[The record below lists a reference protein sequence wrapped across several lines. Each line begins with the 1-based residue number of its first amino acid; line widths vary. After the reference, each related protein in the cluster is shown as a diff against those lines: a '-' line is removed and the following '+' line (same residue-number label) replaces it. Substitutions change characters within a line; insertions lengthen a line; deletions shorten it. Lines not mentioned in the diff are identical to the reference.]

1 MILDII
7 IRFNWVDIVVV
18 IVLIRT
24 VYIALK
30 NGFPPEL
37 FKFLG
42 NVLAIYLSFH
52 YYTAAADFFRSRAN
66 LNFIP
71 LEFFDFICF
80 AALVISGDLVFFLFR
95 QAFERFIKM
104 QAVPKLNKFGGLVLG
119 IFRAVLLVSL
129 INFMLVISSVTYLR
143 QSALASV
150 SGNALV
156 KVGPATYS
164 WLWNSIMSKFMTKE
178 KFNDTILEV
187 LESIK

>member
-7 IRFNWVDIVVV
+7 SRFNWVDIVVV
-18 IVLIRT
+18 IILIRT

-42 NVLAIYLSFH
+42 NILAIYLSFH
-52 YYTAAADFFRSRAN
+52 YYTSVADFFRSRVE

-71 LEFFDFICF
+71 LEFLDFICF
-80 AALVISGDLVFFLFR
+80 GILVIFGDLIFFLFR
-95 QAFERFIKM
+95 QAFERFIRM
-104 QAVPKLNKFGGLVLG
+104 EAVPKLNKFGAFTLGVLRG
-119 IFRAVLLVSL
+119 FLLVSL
-129 INFMLVISSVTYLR
+129 IVFMLFISSVTYLR
-143 QSALASV
+143 QSAANSF

-156 KVGPATYS
+156 KIAPATYS
-164 WLWNSIMSKFMTKE
+164 WLWKSIMSKFMTKE

-187 LESIK
+187 LGNVK